1 MKKSNF
7 LKIMSDKS
15 DEIWDILTKDRQKT
29 GKTHRR
35 GDVMNPG
42 EYHLVVHACIFNE
55 KNQLLIQ
62 QRQTTKKLFPNMW
75 DLSASGCALAGESS
89 TEAIQREVSEELG
102 LKIDFTNILPYFSIC
117 YQDGFDD
124 FYLIQRND
132 IDISKLVLQKEEV
145 KNVRWASKDEVI
157 QMKEMGIMIPYYF
170 LNNLFQI
177 LGNYSSFD
185 ITISNIK
192 IDLASMKNLESWMS
206 LVEIVKWNFP
216 GLETEEKVENYRKT
230 LIRMITNKNAICA
243 THGNIVVGALLFS
256 TSQNML
262 CFLAV
267 HPEYRR
273 KKIAS
278 RMIELMLTKL
288 DRKKDI
294 VVETFREGDEK
305 GASARALYLSLGFV
319 PGELCLFENEYPEQK
334 FILKAIKSE
343 S

>member
-1 MKKSNF
+1 
-7 LKIMSDKS
+7 MSEKS
-15 DEIWDILTKDRQKT
+15 DELWDLLTKDRQKT

-35 GDVMNPG
+35 GDKMKPG

-75 DLSASGCALAGESS
+75 DVSASGCVLSGESS
-89 TEAIQREVSEELG
+89 SDAIQREVFEELG
-102 LKIDFTNILPYFSIC
+102 LKIDFSNTLPNFSIC
-117 YQDGFDD
+117 YHDGFDD
-124 FYLIQRND
+124 FYLIQKND
-132 IDISKLVLQKEEV
+132 IDISKLVIQKEEV
-145 KNVRWASKDEVI
+145 KDVRWADKEEVL

-170 LNNLFQI
+170 LNNLFLI

-185 ITISNIK
+185 MTLSNIN
-192 IDLASMKNLESWMS
+192 IQLASMKNVESWMS

-216 GLETEEKVENYRKT
+216 GLETDEKVDNYKKT
-230 LIRMITNKNAICA
+230 LIKMISENNAICA

-256 TSQNML
+256 TKQNML

-273 KKIAS
+273 MKIAS
-278 RMIELMLTKL
+278 KMIDLMLTKL

-305 GASARALYLSLGFV
+305 GVSARALYLSLGFV

-334 FILKAIKSE
+334 FILKATE
-343 S
+343 T